1 MRNNWTRRI
10 FRWERAAQAGRP
22 GRRSLKT
29 NHSSARAGHRASGAG
44 TRSAHDQAEKTDE
57 GPASL
62 LDEIPGRDEEIVFQH
77 LSDKDAGKA
86 QIVAKID
93 SG

>member
-1 MRNNWTRRI
+1 M
-10 FRWERAAQAGRP
+10 
-22 GRRSLKT
+22 
-29 NHSSARAGHRASGAG
+29 
-44 TRSAHDQAEKTDE
+44 SAHDQAEKTDE